1 MIERDL
7 PASELQAVRKS
18 WKDVGGLL
26 EDCEKEIKE
35 IVDGGEGG
43 EEFDEDDDDEE
54 EQEEKEELSEKEKEI
69 VLGAHTLLRLSR
81 LLINRLLT
89 LTNSTTPTT
98 TKGALPKKFESEE
111 FLTGLTKSIKRISE
125 KADDLAGVL
134 EDVEEEKEG
143 IEKCLE
149 EIVKIG
155 EKVSR
160 EIEEAYEE
168 QDEEGTTEGGKSTK
182 RQGEWFEVWR
192 GQRDKAHQSIL
203 GALR

>member
-1 MIERDL
+1 MERDL
-7 PASELQAVRKS
+7 PASELEAVRKS

-35 IVDGGEGG
+35 IVDGREGG
-43 EEFDEDDDDEE
+43 EGFEDEE
-54 EQEEKEELSEKEKEI
+54 EEEEEEEEEKEELSEKVKEI

-111 FLTGLTKSIKRISE
+111 FLTGLTQSIKRISE

-134 EDVEEEKEG
+134 EDVEEEKES
-143 IEKCLE
+143 IEKCLD

-168 QDEEGTTEGGKSTK
+168 EEEERVTEGGKSTRK
-182 RQGEWFEVWR
+182 QGEWFEVWR
-192 GQRDKAHQSIL
+192 GQRDKAHESIL